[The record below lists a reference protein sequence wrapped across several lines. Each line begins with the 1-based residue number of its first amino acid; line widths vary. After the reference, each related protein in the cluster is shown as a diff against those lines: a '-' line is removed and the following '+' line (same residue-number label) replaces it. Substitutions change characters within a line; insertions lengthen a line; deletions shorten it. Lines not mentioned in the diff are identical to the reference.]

1 MSNRLFQGIIHQMSE
16 AIDRTIGV
24 IDESSII
31 IAWAISLRRPPL
43 MLWPLRMCS

>member
-31 IAWAISLRRPPL
+31 IA
-43 MLWPLRMCS
+43 CSDLSRVGDIFEIGRAHV